1 MALIEPKKLITIMF
15 FILETLIS
23 RAMSSTFPESLL
35 SERYELW
42 LAQYGRKHVNSE
54 EQEKRFYIFKD
65 NVEYIDKFNNEG
77 NRTFKLGANK
87 FADLTHEE
95 FLATYNRNKI
105 STLPSSINVKSFDFN
120 AITEIPNT
128 LDWRE
133 RGAVTSVKDQGWGC
147 SKRITVPKTLSISL
161 LIIIIKIFDFV
172 VDSYAC
178 SCIRLGLFNSR
189 RNRRVTP

>member
-1 MALIEPKKLITIMF
+1 MF

-147 SKRITVPKTLSISL
+147 SKRISVPNTLSISL
-161 LIIIIKIFDFV
+161 LL
-172 VDSYAC
+172 S
-178 SCIRLGLFNSR
+178 
-189 RNRRVTP
+189 